1 MERLRTDM
9 RENEAIMAI
18 GVVWRQNVRENINAL
33 LSEAD
38 SLMYEDKRAYYA
50 AAGIERRRR

>member
-1 MERLRTDM
+1 M
-9 RENEAIMAI
+9 RENDAIMAI
-18 GVVWRQNVRENINAL
+18 GVVWRQDGRENINML

-38 SLMYEDKRAYYA
+38 GLMYDDKRAYYA